1 MPAWPGKATPQG
13 QLPVPGWLLPFH
25 FFQESL
31 ASETRSVQTLAQ
43 GSALA
48 HPARSPLRSQ
58 TEAFHGFRSS
68 TRSSSRRRLEWVTES
83 DSRKRRHSDLL
94 SQQKFQALGSPP
106 SRRARSCR
114 CARGPRLPS
123 PRQGYLARQRVA
135 AVARKPEA
143 RPHPRSGTP
152 LSQLQPEAGGHCR
165 LFLAPRPRAGS
176 SREAA
181 TRNQHSWGPEV
192 PDGMRG
198 GCAPRA
204 TPATAVDGAGGAGGV
219 ASPWWEP
226 VGHPAPGTR
235 VAAFVGDLGQ
245 EEKSALTGG
254 GADPTVVQAR
264 SARSPCPPLG
274 AHPAG
279 SPSPRTRP
287 GLALPSPT
295 SPGGPKPIGAPLP
308 GAFRSGSRRRW
319 GRTHRT
325 WWPLSRPRALGSRSA
340 DTRTPAPRALRS
352 HPPLRRPP
360 L

>member
-13 QLPVPGWLLPFH
+13 QLPAPGWLLPFH

-245 EEKSALTGG
+245 EEKSALTGRG
-254 GADPTVVQAR
+254 CGPHCGASQERTQPM
-264 SARSPCPPLG
+264 
-274 AHPAG
+274 
-279 SPSPRTRP
+279 PSPRCAPGWVALTPHKTGIGTALPHQPWGAQAHRRAP
-287 GLALPSPT
+287 PGRFPVRQPPAEGPHSPHMVAALAPPGSGLALGRHSH
-295 SPGGPKPIGAPLP
+295 SRAP
-308 GAFRSGSRRRW
+308 
-319 GRTHRT
+319 
-325 WWPLSRPRALGSRSA
+325 
-340 DTRTPAPRALRS
+340 RS